1 MKKLKRLVKAF
12 MAFTLLLGSCGAGKQ
27 TSPRG
32 TTSCS
37 ALPPKLTFSRN
48 DTLWTYQP
56 QEASLDLAFD
66 NYLFFS
72 QDWCSIKN
80 EEDNYYPFFKVDLIS
95 TVKRRKLDNAN
106 LKSREAVRE
115 RCRKLKKGSYIQSS
129 AILHVNK
136 TKHTFHYVQV
146 IILLYILK
154 FIYSEKA
161 TKVCEISTLLFSY
174 VVPVKSKVEISQN
187 FVAFSEYM
195 NFKIRLQRALQ
206 LDF

>member
-1 MKKLKRLVKAF
+1 MMKRFKRLIKAF
-12 MAFTLLLGSCGAGKQ
+12 MVLSLLLLQLDSCGAGKQ
-27 TSPRG
+27 TSSG
-32 TTSCS
+32 TKSSCS

-48 DTLWTYQP
+48 DTLWTYKP

-72 QDWCSIKN
+72 QDWCSIKA
-80 EEDNYYPFFKVDLIS
+80 EEDDYYPFFKIDLIS
-95 TVKRRKLDNAN
+95 TVKRRRASDSTN

-146 IILLYILK
+146 IIFLYYLL
-154 FIYSEKA
+154 
-161 TKVCEISTLLFSY
+161 
-174 VVPVKSKVEISQN
+174 N
-187 FVAFSEYM
+187 
-195 NFKIRLQRALQ
+195 
-206 LDF
+206 

>member
-161 TKVCEISTLLFSY
+161 TKVCGISTLLFSY
-174 VVPVKSKVEISQN
+174 VVPVKSKVNISQS
-187 FVAFSEYM
+187 FAAFSVYM
-195 NFKIRLQRALQ
+195 NFSVTK
-206 LDF
+206 

>member
-187 FVAFSEYM
+187 FVDFSEYM
-195 NFKIRLQRALQ
+195 NFNNVKKYFIARV
-206 LDF
+206 

>member
-95 TVKRRKLDNAN
+95 TVKRRKLDNSN

-146 IILLYILK
+146 IIFLK
-154 FIYSEKA
+154 LRYYEKA
-161 TKVCEISTLLFSY
+161 TKKEKISHWS
-174 VVPVKSKVEISQN
+174 
-187 FVAFSEYM
+187 
-195 NFKIRLQRALQ
+195 
-206 LDF
+206 